1 VIVLSRTRNL
11 LDGRFLELGK
21 KLHMELVLFAV
32 MGQFFEFV
40 VNRLILV
47 VPDVLGADVK
57 SSPSLGEG
65 TFVMRFRCDIHD
77 EKFSEGSNR
86 IN

>member
-1 VIVLSRTRNL
+1 MIVLSRRRNL

-32 MGQFFEFV
+32 MRQFFEFI
-40 VNRLILV
+40 VNGIILV

-57 SSPSLGEG
+57 SRPSLGEG
-65 TFVMRFRCDIHD
+65 TFVMRF
-77 EKFSEGSNR
+77 
-86 IN
+86 